1 MLSFLFEYWL
11 NLLRYIGA
19 DEELTHALRTTTMAL
34 LASSTPNCGSGDQL
48 THLQLDE
55 ACLTVEN
62 SDPKTQLQL
71 WAQSEECYTC
81 PPWKYLTL
89 NASSAQD
96 LVVNSTYPTQL
107 YIRTENGTDVHSEY
121 LLMRKSN
128 YHPLR
133 IILENMEDISL
144 DLVQKAITS
153 IKVLSLPHNEY
164 LPLLIAAIFFA
175 MLVFIW
181 QCGKM
186 LMRRMDSSTYP
197 VESTT
202 RTSEHS
208 PLLSPRQESA
218 AASSASY
225 SLSPP
230 TNTQPSTSSALSD
243 ASHIM
248 SSTSIVVPDSR
259 RTGGRLLSLDTFRG
273 MAIVVMIFVNYGGG
287 KYYFFKHARWNGL
300 TVADLV
306 FPWFLWIMG
315 VSLVFSVRSQLR
327 RATKRYVMVMRILK
341 RCLILFALGIVVN
354 SEGHNY
360 LPTFRILGVLQ
371 RFAICY
377 FITAVMEVYLMEP
390 QESPQYVWYWPVR
403 DLVRS
408 WLQWFLTVVLVAVH
422 IAITFSLKV
431 PGCPTGY
438 LGPGGLHEGGKYANC
453 TGGAAGYI
461 DRMVLG
467 ISHVYPRPTCQVV
480 YNGDTPYDPEGLL
493 GALTSV
499 LIVQFGVAAGR
510 IIATYQDHNPRIKR
524 WIVWGIV
531 TGLLAGCF
539 CSWRKEGGLIPVNK
553 NLWSL
558 SYVLTTA
565 CFAFFLFSVFYVV
578 IDKWQ
583 WWSGNPLRYAGMNS
597 IVLYVGHEI
606 CGSLLPFSWQP
617 VAQYHVYHLIMN
629 LWGASLWV
637 FIAYFLHLK
646 KIYVSV

>member
-1 MLSFLFEYWL
+1 MLSSVFEYSFD
-11 NLLRYIGA
+11 LLQYIGA
-19 DEELTHALRTTTMAL
+19 DEELTHALRTTAMAL
-34 LASSTPNCGSGDQL
+34 LGTSTPSCGSGDER
-48 THLQLDE
+48 TRLQLDE

-62 SDPKTQLQL
+62 LDAQTQLQL
-71 WAQSEECYTC
+71 WAQAEECYTC

-89 NASSAQD
+89 DANSTQD

-107 YIRTENGTDVHSEY
+107 YIRTADGTDVHSSTYHFGEY
-121 LLMRKSN
+121 GGYRLGFSTKS
-128 YHPLR
+128 
-133 IILENMEDISL
+133 
-144 DLVQKAITS
+144 ITS

-164 LPLLIAAIFFA
+164 LPLLIATIFFA
-175 MLVFIW
+175 MLAFIW
-181 QCGKM
+181 QCGKL
-186 LMRRMDSSTYP
+186 LMRRMDSSTSP
-197 VESTT
+197 FESSSG
-202 RTSEHS
+202 TSERS

-218 AASSASY
+218 ASSSASY
-225 SLSPP
+225 TLSPP
-230 TNTQPSTSSALSD
+230 TNTQASTSSD
-243 ASHIM
+243 ASPIL
-248 SSTSIVVPDSR
+248 SSASVVVPDSR
-259 RTGGRLLSLDTFRG
+259 RAGGRLLSLDTFRG
-273 MAIVVMIFVNYGGG
+273 LAIVVMIFVNYGGG

-327 RATKRYVMVMRILK
+327 RATKRHVMVMRILK

-354 SEGHNY
+354 SDGHNY

-377 FITAVMEVYLMEP
+377 FITAVMEVYLMDP

-408 WLQWFLTVVLVAVH
+408 WLQWFLTIVLVAVQ
-422 IAITFSLKV
+422 IIITFSLKV

-467 ISHVYPRPTCQVV
+467 VAHVYPRPTCQVI
-480 YNGDTPYDPEGLL
+480 YSGDTPYDPEGIL

-499 LIVQFGVAAGR
+499 LMVQFGVAACR
-510 IIATYQDHNPRIKR
+510 IIVTYQDHNSRIKR
-524 WIVWGIV
+524 WIVWGVV
-531 TGLLAGCF
+531 TGMLAGCF
-539 CSWRKEGGLIPVNK
+539 CGWRKEGGLIPVNK
-553 NLWSL
+553 NLWSF

-565 CFAFFLFSVFYVV
+565 CFAFFLLSFFYVV

-617 VAQYHVYHLIMN
+617 VGQYHVYHLIMN